1 MGNRVETMS
10 AHEHSQ
16 GCMDG
21 WMVGER
27 VGDWV
32 GGWMEEK
39 IDRWTDGW
47 MYRQINGKL
56 GGWMDRRKD
65 KMGEGN
71 WKYVEKLICVM
82 IFENF

>member
-1 MGNRVETMS
+1 MCRTRLEQGGRFRDGESCVETMS
-10 AHEHSQ
+10 THEHSQ

-21 WMVGER
+21 WMVGEQ

-47 MYRQINGKL
+47 MYS
-56 GGWMDRRKD
+56 
-65 KMGEGN
+65 
-71 WKYVEKLICVM
+71 
-82 IFENF
+82 